1 MPFSL
6 IIKNEFH
13 SGLGQIISVFSDV
26 DAWGIE
32 ELPRFLDAKNNQ
44 VKLVF
49 SDNTRAIVSAEQ
61 VDDIMR
67 VTIHHELIQA
77 QDVLDQRKLYWSSL
91 LEEFHRRLDIKK

>member
-6 IIKNEFH
+6 IITNDFN
-13 SGLGQIISVFSDV
+13 SGLGQVISVFSDV

-32 ELPRFLDAKNNQ
+32 EQPRFLSAKNNK
-44 VKLVF
+44 VTLIF
-49 SDNTRAIVSAEQ
+49 SDNTRALIGAEQ
-61 VDDIMR
+61 IDDLVR

-91 LEEFHRRLDIKK
+91 LEEFHRRLDIN